1 LNNQTPPSAA
11 PALDRGL
18 SMIEYLLEIN
28 QPASLKKISDELS
41 IPIASAFRLI
51 KTLAARG
58 YVDEISSNQQLYVP
72 GSKLFQIVQRY
83 QLNNPLQSM
92 AQAPLKE
99 LAAATGQTAQLALF
113 QNRTVLYIDQAIPV
127 NPVSIVA
134 PMHTPIPINI
144 TAAGKIICA
153 QLSAEE
159 QQDLLNHETLV
170 QKTPYSISS
179 ISALLQNIKS
189 ARQKGYATDI
199 EEYSRGIGC
208 IAAAV
213 LDGLNRCVGAI
224 GITGHIESSAGCGG
238 KGFPLYGL
246 QQSISSGSNVL
257 TFSSQILKQSKAV
270 ASSPFYL
277 SSAAKALVSCRY
289 CDS

>member
-1 LNNQTPPSAA
+1 MNNQTPPSAA

-99 LAAATGQTAQLALF
+99 LAAATGQ
-113 QNRTVLYIDQAIPV
+113 TVLYIDQAIPV

-224 GITGHIESSAGCGG
+224 GITGHIDQYRKKEIFDG
-238 KGFPLYGL
+238 
-246 QQSISSGSNVL
+246 NVKAVL
-257 TFSSQILKQSKAV
+257 AAAERVSRSMGYSSQYPPV
-270 ASSPFYL
+270 AT
-277 SSAAKALVSCRY
+277 A
-289 CDS
+289 

>member
-1 LNNQTPPSAA
+1 MNNQTPPSAA

-83 QLNNPLQSM
+83 QLNTPLQSM

-224 GITGHIESSAGCGG
+224 GITGHIDQYRKKEIFDG
-238 KGFPLYGL
+238 
-246 QQSISSGSNVL
+246 NVKAVL
-257 TFSSQILKQSKAV
+257 AAAERVSRSMGYSSQYPPV
-270 ASSPFYL
+270 ATS
-277 SSAAKALVSCRY
+277 
-289 CDS
+289 